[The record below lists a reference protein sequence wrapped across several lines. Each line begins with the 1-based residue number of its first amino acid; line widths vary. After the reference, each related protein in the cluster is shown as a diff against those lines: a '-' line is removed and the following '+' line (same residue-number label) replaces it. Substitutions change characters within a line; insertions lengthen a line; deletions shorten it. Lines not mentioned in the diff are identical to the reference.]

1 MTTRRCRRRYESF
14 ASRSRSKS
22 RVESSK
28 MAVIAWHQHAD
39 GNARLFQY
47 YYTNQLAAITAAAA
61 AADDDVDE
69 DDDEDDDDFFFS
81 TMSLILR
88 LTFSL
93 CSGGTDCRQ
102 NRLKASSS
110 RSSSSI
116 SSSFSRSISLGVN
129 TSVKDTL

>member
-14 ASRSRSKS
+14 ASSRSRSKP
-22 RVESSK
+22 RIESSK
-28 MAVIAWHQHAD
+28 MAVIACHQHVVTQA
-39 GNARLFQY
+39 LFQY

-129 TSVKDTL
+129 TSVKDML